1 MSSVA
6 AAIALG
12 YGLVWLALFG
22 HRSRR
27 QPWLLAAFTVGAVTF
42 PVTVLLVTP
51 IQALVASLAGWDIDA
66 YSTALGAGVV
76 GAVTS
81 AAVNEVFKLAAA
93 LLLWSMAG
101 ERGEPVAFG
110 AAAGAGF
117 GAWGAHQVISL
128 ALAARALPISSWA
141 GFATSLLQQFAFV
154 ALHSATTALAAV
166 GVGRRRV
173 GTYLGGAVVW
183 EALYGILGLLFALRL
198 YSSLT
203 WALLSVVAGVG
214 AGGYALFLVSP
225 RGGAPR

>member
-22 HRSRR
+22 HRSGR

-128 ALAARALPISSWA
+128 ALAA
-141 GFATSLLQQFAFV
+141 
-154 ALHSATTALAAV
+154 V

-203 WALLSVVAGVG
+203 WALLSVVAGV
-214 AGGYALFLVSP
+214 A
-225 RGGAPR
+225 RGDTRCSS